1 MIKKSNRLFIAF
13 CLIFLVSLYS
23 GNGGLEGDQR
33 DLDMSDRIDNWGFI
47 VPFVYGEWPNFFG
60 HWRFTLTLLQISV
73 LWFGLY
79 LIFQN
84 CFFTKLYSI
93 IFFAIFIISSFYAA
107 NLYRDATLFSLSV
120 LGFGIFLN
128 IKNQKNFLNY
138 FLLITSFIL
147 ISIAS
152 MFKPFYSLV
161 LVLVLLQVIQIKK
174 LNILFKKPILNLA
187 FLFTLI
193 VLFSFPV
200 DNYLSNAAGLQKV
213 YPQQQP
219 IIMDL
224 AAQYCWGT
232 NANQTE
238 QSKNLLSP
246 LLRNEYPPQTIC
258 ASFRPDSWDNL
269 HTDFNSWVYSSP
281 IIRITGNSESK
292 ITNLTTG
299 WIKTI
304 ASSPVDW
311 IQVRLYF
318 LGPTLFASN
327 SFTSNLVTVYDENT
341 FLHFLGFAWNILLAP
356 VLMLDKLRLTSLFF
370 AILLCIS
377 IMGLK
382 KYRGNKSRIEVI
394 KTSQKIVCATTTCV
408 ATIII
413 GTLISVA
420 NNGRYF
426 LPYILLTYIFML
438 RSFVS
443 SDESLVHKSSQ
454 PKRF

>member
-1 MIKKSNRLFIAF
+1 MNFDVIKKRNKLLIAF

-33 DLDMSDRIDNWGFI
+33 DFDMSDRIDNWGFI
-47 VPFVYGEWPNFFG
+47 VPFIYGEWPNFFG
-60 HWRFTLTLLQISV
+60 HWRFTFTLLQILV
-73 LWFGLY
+73 LWFGFY
-79 LIFQN
+79 LIFRN
-84 CFFTKLYSI
+84 CFFTKLHSI
-93 IFFAIFIISSFYAA
+93 IFFIIFIVSSFYAA

-120 LGFGIFLN
+120 LGFGIFLRT
-128 IKNQKNFLNY
+128 KKQKNFFNY

-152 MFKPFYSLV
+152 MFKPFYSLI
-161 LVLVLLQVIQIKK
+161 LVLVLMQVIQINK
-174 LNILFKKPILNLA
+174 LKLLIKKPILNLA
-187 FLFTLI
+187 SLFILI
-193 VLFSFPV
+193 LLFSFPI
-200 DNYLSNAAGLQKV
+200 DNYLSNAVGLQKV

-238 QSKNLLSP
+238 QSKNLLTP

-258 ASFRPDSWDNL
+258 ASLRPDSWDNL
-269 HTDFNSWVYSSP
+269 HNNFNPWVYSSP
-281 IIRITGNSESK
+281 IIRITGEAESK
-292 ITNLTTG
+292 INNLAMG

-327 SFTSNLVTVYDENT
+327 SFTSNLVKVYDENT
-341 FLHFLGFAWNILLAP
+341 FLHFLGFTWNMLLAP
-356 VLMLDKLRLTSLFF
+356 VLLMDKLRLTSLFF
-370 AILLCIS
+370 AILLYIS
-377 IMGLK
+377 IIGLQA
-382 KYRGNKSRIEVI
+382 YRGSKSRIEVI
-394 KTSQKIVCATTTCV
+394 NNSQKIVFAITTSIATL
-408 ATIII
+408 II

-426 LPYILLTYIFML
+426 LPYILLTHIFTL
-438 RSFVS
+438 RSFVTRDNS
-443 SDESLVHKSSQ
+443 SVDK
-454 PKRF
+454 